1 MENNKKLTRSTSDRW
16 IAGVCAG
23 IANYFGWDVAI
34 FRLIY
39 LLLTVCTAFCGVVAY
54 IILWICMPE
63 DNGYNNQT
71 RY

>member
-34 FRLIY
+34 FRLVY
-39 LLLTVCTAFCGVVAY
+39 LLLTVCRAFCGVVAY
-54 IILWICMPE
+54 IILRICIPE